1 MQETYTLR
9 EIASRLGLSRSVI
22 TGLIDAGF
30 VTPARGPRGAYRFSF
45 QDMVLLRAAQ
55 GLKAAQISPRRILHS
70 LRQLRARLPEHVPL
84 TGLRLAAVG
93 NEVVVRSGGAPWRAD
108 SGQWLFDFDAAGA
121 DAAALTPAP
130 VSTLRAAA
138 SAAKGVDWYERAV
151 ELEATD
157 RARAEAAYRRAI
169 DAAPTRADAYLNLGV
184 LLGEAGQH
192 AEAAVVYLHG
202 IAHCP
207 PEALLH
213 FNLAVALEDGQDFEA
228 AIEAY
233 EQALALEPTM
243 ADAHFN
249 LARLHDDLGRE
260 RQAIRHYS
268 AYRRLR
274 GRPGRQ

>member
-9 EIASRLGLSRSVI
+9 QIASRLGLSRSVI

-30 VTPARGPRGAYRFSF
+30 VTPGRGPRGAYRFSF

-55 GLKAAQISPRRILHS
+55 GLKAAQISPRRMLNS
-70 LRQLRARLPEHVPL
+70 LRQLRVKLPGQMPL

-93 NEVVVRSGGAPWRAD
+93 NEVVVRSGGAPWQAD
-108 SGQWLFDFDAAGA
+108 SGQWLFDFEAGGTETP
-121 DAAALTPAP
+121 AAAPAQ
-130 VSTLRAAA
+130 VSTLRTALQA
-138 SAAKGVDWYERAV
+138 SSVDWYERAV
-151 ELEATD
+151 DLEATD
-157 RARAEAAYRRAI
+157 RTRAEAAYRRAI

-233 EQALALEPTM
+233 EHALALEPTM

-249 LARLHDDLGRE
+249 LARLHDELGRE